1 MSLEIPSYPYPC
13 LTHSAT
19 LRPLSTAAETTT
31 TFYLIGVT
39 TESTIQKDKARLD
52 FNSVDLTL
60 INNPTIQL
68 LGSDVDPKH
77 WTALAPRLCAH
88 YSGAAFPNK
97 KGDIKPTRIHIQQF
111 SKKWSFDL
119 NVSVDDGNDGEGGKG
134 NKGGKGGGKGGE
146 VKFEKPKFEN
156 KEAVFLSPRQ
166 FAIVGQAGENMY
178 AVGMTDSADISL
190 GTSWRGVTVDATA
203 DVNSYLSK

>member
-1 MSLEIPSYPYPC
+1 M
-13 LTHSAT
+13 
-19 LRPLSTAAETTT
+19 
-31 TFYLIGVT
+31 
-39 TESTIQKDKARLD
+39 
-52 FNSVDLTL
+52 
-60 INNPTIQL
+60 
-68 LGSDVDPKH
+68 
-77 WTALAPRLCAH
+77 
-88 YSGAAFPNK
+88 
-97 KGDIKPTRIHIQQF
+97 
-111 SKKWSFDL
+111 
-119 NVSVDDGNDGEGGKG
+119 DDGNDGEGGKG